1 MDTIYIA
8 TYKTESG
15 DEGVE
20 GFWTEKPTDHHLET
34 YFRENNEEEF
44 DRDSRTIFWEVH
56 QLELMSLPKKSKKVT
71 PSI

>member
-1 MDTIYIA
+1 MDTIYIV
-8 TYKTESG
+8 TYHTESG

-34 YFRENNEEEF
+34 YFREHNEEEF
-44 DRDSRTIFWEVH
+44 DDGGRTIFWEVH
-56 QLELMSLPKKSKKVT
+56 ELESIPLPKKAKKVT